1 MSCWHIQ
8 YINIS
13 LSKKKATPVKSRVC
27 MENVNR
33 PDAVIYLPILAHL
46 AFGEIAAVILKAAT
60 TMKQF
65 TWLYIRI

>member
-1 MSCWHIQ
+1 
-8 YINIS
+8 
-13 LSKKKATPVKSRVC
+13 

-46 AFGEIAAVILKAAT
+46 AFGEIAAVILKAAK